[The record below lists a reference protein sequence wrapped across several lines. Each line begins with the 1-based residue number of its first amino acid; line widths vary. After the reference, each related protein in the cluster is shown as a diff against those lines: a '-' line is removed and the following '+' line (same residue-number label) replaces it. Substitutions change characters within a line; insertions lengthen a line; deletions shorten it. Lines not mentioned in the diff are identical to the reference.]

1 MGYPKISSCI
11 HNLFKLLTNLV
22 EFYPAIQKETT
33 KPENAH
39 SLGPMHGGSK
49 KQKNCNAPAHPLV
62 SVSYQTNLVGFSMT
76 VCAVGNVSGNRC
88 ESECRSRGR
97 EIRSQPGPVLSWRLI
112 MK

>member
-22 EFYPAIQKETT
+22 EFYPAIQKETA

-39 SLGPMHGGSK
+39 SLGPMQGGSK
-49 KQKNCNAPAHPLV
+49 KQKNGNAPAHPHVYV
-62 SVSYQTNLVGFSMT
+62 SHQTNSVRFSMT
-76 VCAVGNVSGNRC
+76 ICAVGKVSGNRC

-97 EIRSQPGPVLSWRLI
+97 EFDPDPVPYFRGD
-112 MK
+112 